1 MTNGWLII
9 NWRPDREDLIIG
21 DAVVRIPHK
30 AKRRLTVSIKAP
42 DSVKVFRRRH
52 DA

>member
-1 MTNGWLII
+1 MTNGRLII

-21 DAVVRIPHK
+21 EAVVSIPHK
-30 AKRRLTVSIKAP
+30 AKRRLTISVQAP